1 MSCEGDV
8 CILQA
13 GMKRMVVMGHCIGG
27 EKKKLVDFILFCFVG
42 NDLIPP
48 WQENSGTGSL
58 SPSLFLSSLF
68 MLGYWHFGRK
78 NDAATY
84 PQLYKHYKLRNLPCV
99 WVSHSL
105 ISAIC
110 LSVCSMQSRITLHL
124 CNSAYPT
131 LPFNA
136 VPNMPTAANYI

>member
-8 CILQA
+8 CILRA

-42 NDLIPP
+42 NDLMPLGKKTVVP
-48 WQENSGTGSL
+48 VL

-84 PQLYKHYKLRNLPCV
+84 PQLYKL
-99 WVSHSL
+99 
-105 ISAIC
+105 
-110 LSVCSMQSRITLHL
+110 
-124 CNSAYPT
+124 
-131 LPFNA
+131 
-136 VPNMPTAANYI
+136 